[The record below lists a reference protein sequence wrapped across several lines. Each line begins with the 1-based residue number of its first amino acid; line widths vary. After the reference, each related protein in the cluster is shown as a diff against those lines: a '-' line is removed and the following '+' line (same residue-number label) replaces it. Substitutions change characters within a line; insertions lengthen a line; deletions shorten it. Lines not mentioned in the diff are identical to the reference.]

1 MAKENKFILISM
13 EDDRAKKIAEVLGNK
28 TSKKIIDV
36 LAESS
41 ELSEKNISDKIG
53 LPINTVEYN
62 LKKLVSCEIVEK
74 TKIFFWSKK
83 GKKIPT
89 YKLSNKSIVISP
101 RSSKI
106 SSKLKSLL
114 PAFLVSMVGAFL
126 VKIFTLE
133 SNLTADSS
141 EQVFFATQV
150 SEELIITSSKGNML
164 SFYQAEPWVWFLSGS
179 ILIIAI
185 FAAFNWRK
193 L

>member
-41 ELSEKNISDKIG
+41 ELSEKDISDKIG

>member
-1 MAKENKFILISM
+1 MTKENKFILISM

-28 TSKKIIDV
+28 TSKKIIDT

-41 ELSEKNISDKIG
+41 ELSEKDISDKLG

-74 TKIFFWSKK
+74 TKTFFWSKK

-101 RSSKI
+101 KSSKI

-114 PAFLVSMVGAFL
+114 PAFLVSIVGTFL
-126 VKIFTLE
+126 VKIFTLK

-164 SFYQAEPWVWFLSGS
+164 PFYQAEPWIWFLSGS